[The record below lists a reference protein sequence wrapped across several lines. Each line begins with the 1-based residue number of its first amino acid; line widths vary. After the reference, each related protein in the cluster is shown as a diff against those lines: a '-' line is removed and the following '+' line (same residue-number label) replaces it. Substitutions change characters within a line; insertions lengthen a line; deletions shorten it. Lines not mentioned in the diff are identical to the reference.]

1 MLTTWTSW
9 HVHQHQGQDRLLT
22 ESVTPLIRALRAEG
36 LVDLAFVLRYW
47 DGGPHVRLRL
57 SAPSDTALAELDH
70 RVPAELGRWC
80 REHPS
85 ERSMSAEEYTLLRG
99 RIGGSDAATELVP
112 DGTVVPATYSPEHE
126 RYGHGAA
133 LAACEEHFDESTRI
147 ALDVLAANPSVA
159 ARDSLIVLVLAGFF
173 AARGPTTSADW
184 ARRVRVVGLP
194 PGTRLDLGRIAPLLE
209 RPPAAAQRLTRS
221 LERLEAELRAAADD
235 YRPPALGFGGVTFA
249 IADARD
255 PIATLDICI
264 HLFANR
270 IGVTLPTELML
281 RAALA
286 QALLVETEI
295 DA

>member
-1 MLTTWTSW
+1 MTTWTSW

-22 ESVTPLIRALRAEG
+22 EAVTPLIGALRAEG

-57 SAPSDTALAELDH
+57 SAPSDTALAELER

-80 REHPS
+80 HEHPS

-99 RIGGSDAATELVP
+99 RIGGSDAAAELVP
-112 DGTVVPATYSPEHE
+112 DGTVVPAAYSPEHE

-133 LAACEEHFDESTRI
+133 LAACEGHFDESTRI
-147 ALDVLAANPSVA
+147 ALDVLAATPSAA
-159 ARDSLIVLVLAGFF
+159 ARDSLVVLVLAGFF
-173 AARGPTTSADW
+173 AARGPTTGADW
-184 ARRVRVVGLP
+184 ARRVRDAGLP

-221 LERLEAELRAAADD
+221 LERLEAELRAAAED

-249 IADARD
+249 TADARD

-264 HLFANR
+264 HLFVNR

-286 QALLVETEI
+286 QALLVETGT